1 MKVMKIVKK
10 IHKLKSYQKL
20 LRKLKEKDLGKK
32 VYLERLNWVNAYLKM
47 IKLWMKVSKMRRIGT
62 PYPKRAVVV
71 DGVQST

>member
-1 MKVMKIVKK
+1 
-10 IHKLKSYQKL
+10 L

-47 IKLWMKVSKMRRIGT
+47 IKLWMKVPKMRRIGT

-71 DGVQST
+71 DGV